1 MNTKEE
7 FAAMRQERGDLA
19 TGQQRSAANPQKSVW
34 VEASAGTGKT
44 KVLSDRV
51 LRLLLSGVNPQR
63 ILCLTYTKAAAVEMN
78 IRISE
83 RLSKWSV
90 LPEDKLEESLFS
102 LLGDEF
108 SDIKLQKKYKQR
120 ARTLFAVLLDTP
132 GGIKIQ
138 TIHSFCQEVLKRFP
152 LEAGVSP
159 YFDILDDESSAE
171 ALAQIQKD
179 LLDEAEHGTDSPLKE
194 ALQYLTENLSE
205 YSFPQVMK
213 NITLNRSKITDL
225 LKNYI
230 GNEEYENV
238 LAQKL
243 QISHKDTE
251 DTVIADF
258 MAEINVAEL
267 RLNIAALLQG
277 GSTDQSRAE
286 KLENILRGGMKPAD
300 YNQYV
305 GIFVTQKGTLRKAAD
320 KKSCAADAELPERMA
335 KEGERVLQTE
345 DKIRKARL
353 FQATKAVFTIARE
366 LTGRYNEFKKQHAR
380 LDYEDLILI
389 TRNLLADDAAASW
402 VLFKLDGGID
412 HVLIDEAQDTSPNQW
427 EIVKSLSAEFFAG
440 AGSSDKK
447 RTVFAVGDR
456 KQSIYSF
463 QGADPDK
470 FDETAD
476 YFAQRAASEFEK
488 VNLAVSFRSSAAVL
502 NTVNQLFADSEVSKG
517 VTAPE
522 ETVNH
527 IPFRAGEF
535 GHVEIWPLLV
545 AEKKEKTDDYNW
557 QPPVEM
563 SKEISVKTRLARQ
576 IAAKIKELVEK
587 ENLHYRDIMVLVQTR
602 SSFVDEFI
610 RACKNENVNISGA
623 DKLRLSEQIAVQDLI
638 SLGRFLLLNNDD
650 LSLAEVLKSPIFGLT
665 DDDLIKLCTGRGN
678 APLWSKLGDF
688 PEYSQVYNDLKTLS
702 NMLDFVRPYELFNYV
717 LTAMNGRYKFT
728 ERMGMEVE
736 DALDEFVNLT
746 IAYEQEH
753 IPGLQGFI
761 DWIGRSEVEV
771 KRETEQKDTDAVRLM
786 TVHGSKGLQAPVVF
800 LPDTVR
806 IKNAKNE
813 QALLWSDDV
822 AYYPLNSACYDEN
835 CKNIKDRNNDKA
847 FEEYR
852 RLLYVAL
859 TRAED
864 RLYICGFAG
873 KDGADKRSWYELC
886 RKTLQKNGIADGD
899 IITIDEPE
907 VIAKKTDDKVFTY
920 NEIPAPEP
928 WINEKAQS
936 EDLLVKPYTP
946 SHLDEDKNV
955 DSVSPLKDGGNYYR
969 RGTIIHK
976 LLQFLPQSAVDK
988 TEIINEYLDKNAADL
1003 SWTQKEQ
1010 IKYEVMS
1017 LLHSPEFSEI
1027 FGSCSRAEVPI
1038 IGEVK
1043 GKNGA
1048 KDRIISAQLDRL
1060 VILPQKIMIVDF
1072 KTNRPA
1078 AKDLSTTPIAYIN
1091 QLQAYA
1097 ELVQKIYPD
1106 KPVETYILWTNET
1119 RLMRVS

>member
-1 MNTKEE
+1 MTTKADFEK
-7 FAAMRQERGDLA
+7 ERSERSSLA
-19 TGQQRSAANPQKSVW
+19 TAQQRSAANPQKSVW

-63 ILCLTYTKAAAVEMN
+63 ILCLTYTKAAAVQMN
-78 IRISE
+78 TRISE

-90 LPEDKLEESLFS
+90 MAEADLEKSLYD
-102 LLGDEF
+102 LLGTE
-108 SDIKLQKKYKQR
+108 IGNAEQQKKYKRR

-152 LEAGVSP
+152 LEAGISP
-159 YFDILDDESSAE
+159 YFDILDDESAGE
-171 ALAQIQKD
+171 ALSQIQKE
-179 LLDEAEHGTDSPLKE
+179 LLEQAEYGADSPLKE

-205 YSFPQVMK
+205 YSFPKVMK

-225 LKNYI
+225 LKNYAQA
-230 GNEEYENV
+230 GDYSRA
-238 LAQKL
+238 LAQNL
-243 QISHKDTE
+243 QVSVNDTE
-251 DTVIADF
+251 ESVIADF
-258 MAEINVAEL
+258 MANINIAGL
-267 RLNIAALLQG
+267 RANIAALLHG
-277 GSTDQSRAE
+277 GKTDCERAE
-286 KLENILRGGMKPAD
+286 KLEQILLSNLRSED
-300 YNQYV
+300 YSLYTEV
-305 GIFVTQKGTLRKAAD
+305 FLTQKGTLRKQAD
-320 KKSCAADAELPERMA
+320 KKSEAADSLVTERMQQ
-335 KEGERVLQTE
+335 EGERVLQNE
-345 DKIRKARL
+345 DKIRKVRL
-353 FQATKAVFTIARE
+353 FCATKAVFAIARE
-366 LTGRYNEFKKQHAR
+366 LTERYNAFKKQHSR

-389 TRNLLADDAAASW
+389 TRNLLADEAAASW

-412 HVLIDEAQDTSPNQW
+412 HILIDEAQDTSPNQW

-440 AGSSDKK
+440 AGSSEKK

-470 FDETAD
+470 FDTMSEL
-476 YFAQRAASEFEK
+476 FAERAGDDFRK
-488 VNLAVSFRSSAAVL
+488 VNLEVSFRSSAAVL
-502 NTVNQLFADSEVSKG
+502 NTVNELFAKPENSAG
-517 VTAPE
+517 VTAKD
-522 ETVNH
+522 ETVKH

-535 GHVEIWPLLV
+535 GKVEIWPLLV
-545 AEKKEKTDDYNW
+545 AEKKEKSDEYNF
-557 QPPVEM
+557 QPAVEM
-563 SKEISVKTRLARQ
+563 SKEISVKTRLAVR

-610 RACKNENVNISGA
+610 RACKEAGVNISGA
-623 DKLRLSEQIAVQDLI
+623 DKLRLGEQIAVQDLI

-650 LSLAEVLKSPIFGLT
+650 LSLAEVLKSPLFGLT
-665 DDDLIKLCTGRGN
+665 DDDLFKLCYNRGN

-688 PEYSQVYNDLKTLS
+688 SEYAAVYNDLKTLS

-717 LTAMNGRYKFT
+717 LTTMNGRYKFT

-736 DALDEFVNLT
+736 DALDEFINLT
-746 IAYEQEH
+746 ISYEQEH
-753 IPGLQGFI
+753 VPSLQGFI

-806 IKNAKNE
+806 IKNIKNE
-813 QALLWSDDV
+813 QALLWGRDM
-822 AYYPLNSACYDEN
+822 AYYPLNSGCYDQNCTEIKNEN
-835 CKNIKDRNNDKA
+835 SSKA

-886 RKTLQKNGIADGD
+886 KQTLQEHGQPSGD
-899 IITIDEPE
+899 NFEILEPE
-907 VIAKKTDDKVFTY
+907 VIAKKPDESSLAQNAV
-920 NEIPAPEP
+920 PAKEEWMSRPAET
-928 WINEKAQS
+928 ES
-936 EDLLVKPYTP
+936 LLAKPYTP
-946 SHLDEDKNV
+946 SHLDEEQDE
-955 DSVSPLKDGGNYYR
+955 DSVSPLLENGNFYR
-969 RGTIIHK
+969 RGILIHK
-976 LLQFLPQSAVDK
+976 LLQFLPQSR
-988 TEIINEYLDKNAADL
+988 ENRGNLLSEYLNKNAEDF
-1003 SWTQKEQ
+1003 SGQQKQQ
-1010 IKYEVMS
+1010 IKQEVLA
-1017 LLHSPEFSEI
+1017 LLDNPEFAEI
-1027 FGSCSRAEVPI
+1027 FGENSRAEVPV
-1038 IGEVK
+1038 IGESG
-1043 GKNGA
+1043 GK
-1048 KDRIISAQLDRL
+1048 IISAQLDRL
-1060 VILPQKIMIVDF
+1060 IILPQKIMILDF

-1078 AKDLSTTPIAYIN
+1078 AKDLASTSPAYVK
-1091 QLQAYA
+1091 QLGIYA
-1097 ELVQKIYPD
+1097 ELLRKIYPD

-1119 RLMRVS
+1119 RLMRVG